1 MRAKY
6 KREVSYRSSRS
17 WGWGENPRPEEETVE
32 STLCRHPLYRS
43 VVLPPHP
50 AQRAAVLQ
58 SVKGARGGG
67 EEGRREEGE
76 GGTALSLRVQ
86 VEKAGGE
93 THYCSSLTVPQHFAR
108 AKLPHNTHIRE
119 RETERDRDRDR
130 EKERERERAR
140 FKLV

>member
-6 KREVSYRSSRS
+6 KREVPYRSSRS
-17 WGWGENPRPEEETVE
+17 GGENPRPEEETVE

-67 EEGRREEGE
+67 EEGRGEERRGGGGYRTVVTSPSGE
-76 GGTALSLRVQ
+76 GRRRDALLQ
-86 VEKAGGE
+86 
-93 THYCSSLTVPQHFAR
+93 
-108 AKLPHNTHIRE
+108 
-119 RETERDRDRDR
+119 
-130 EKERERERAR
+130 
-140 FKLV
+140 